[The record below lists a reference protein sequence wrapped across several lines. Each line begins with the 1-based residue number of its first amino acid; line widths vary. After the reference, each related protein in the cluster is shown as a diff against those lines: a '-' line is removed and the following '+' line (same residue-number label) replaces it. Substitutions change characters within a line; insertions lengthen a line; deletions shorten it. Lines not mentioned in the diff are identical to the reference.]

1 MSLPATI
8 AKAIMD
14 TVLSR
19 LAPLFLAAAAADI
32 QAAQDAARQMLA
44 AYNAETPDELSLA
57 AEIISLQFHALE
69 ALSQASDPELSLNR
83 KLRLRG
89 SAVSLSRESHKAQ
102 RKLDQLQRAR
112 LAGTQPHPAEAE
124 APAPNPPIHDEITVV
139 ETASSTTPKTET
151 WSQSLQK
158 RMTANRLAKK
168 AQKQQARQAAETAR
182 LEAKPSATPPEGN
195 ERASA
200 FG

>member
-19 LAPLFLAAAAADI
+19 LAPLFLAAVGADI

-112 LAGTQPHPAEAE
+112 RAGTQPHPAEAE
-124 APAPNPPIHDEITVV
+124 APTPKPPVV
-139 ETASSTTPKTET
+139 ETARNTSPKTET

-182 LEAKPSATPPEGN
+182 LEAKTIRHA
-195 ERASA
+195 A
-200 FG
+200 

>member
-8 AKAIMD
+8 ANAIVE
-14 TVLSR
+14 TLIGR
-19 LAPLFLAAAAADI
+19 LAPLFLAAVGADI
-32 QAAQDAARQMLA
+32 QAAHEAARQILA
-44 AYNAETPDELSLA
+44 AYNPETPDELSFA

-69 ALSQASDPELSLNR
+69 ALSDAADPDLSLNR

-112 LAGTQPHPAEAE
+112 RAGTQPQPAEAE
-124 APAPNPPIHDEITVV
+124 APAPSAPVQTAI
-139 ETASSTTPKTET
+139 ETAKNTPKTET

-158 RMTANRLAKK
+158 RMTANRQAKK
-168 AQKQQARQAAETAR
+168 AQKQQARQAAKMAR
-182 LEAKPSATPPEGN
+182 LEAETIR
-195 ERASA
+195 RAA
-200 FG
+200 

>member
-19 LAPLFLAAAAADI
+19 LAPLFLAAADI

-44 AYNAETPDELSLA
+44 AYNFETPDELSLA

-69 ALSQASDPELSLNR
+69 ALSDAADPDLSLNR

-112 LAGTQPHPAEAE
+112 RAGTQPHPVEAE
-124 APAPNPPIHDEITVV
+124 APAPNPPVHDAITVV
-139 ETASSTTPKTET
+139 ETASSSTPKTET

-182 LEAKPSATPPEGN
+182 LEAKTIRHA
-195 ERASA
+195 A
-200 FG
+200 

>member
-8 AKAIMD
+8 AKAIVE
-14 TVLSR
+14 TLIGR
-19 LAPLFLAAAAADI
+19 LAPLFLAAAGADI
-32 QAAQDAARQMLA
+32 QAAQEAARQMLA
-44 AYNAETPDELSLA
+44 AYHAETPDELSLA

-69 ALSQASDPELSLNR
+69 ALSDAADPDLSLNR

-112 LAGTQPHPAEAE
+112 RAGTQPQPANAG
-124 APAPNPPIHDEITVV
+124 APAPTPPVQKAITVV
-139 ETASSTTPKTET
+139 ETAREASNTKPKAET

-168 AQKQQARQAAETAR
+168 AQKQQARLAAKIARPEAETIRHA
-182 LEAKPSATPPEGN
+182 A
-195 ERASA
+195 
-200 FG
+200 